1 MKNPILTDETD
12 LLLKMKAGDQAAFEV
27 LYHQYSLEIYRRL
40 LMMVKVADLAE
51 ELTQDVFV
59 KIWEKRSLIE
69 PGNNFKFF
77 LYRISKNM
85 VIDFYRKAARDQKL
99 QDQIITSSTEISNIT
114 EDAII
119 FKETNAL
126 FQKALDSLPPQQ
138 KQVYTLC
145 KIQGLSYAEAGKRL
159 GINTST
165 VSNHIVKATKTL
177 KQILGEEQVL
187 LLLFSALLIELV

>member
-1 MKNPILTDETD
+1 MKNPILTDEAD

-27 LYHQYSLEIYRRL
+27 LYRQYSLEIYRRL

-99 QDQIITSSTEISNIT
+99 QDQIITSSTEISNVT